1 MNHPLC
7 PKFEKAMELLSKRWN
22 GLIISQLLQGPQR
35 FCTIES
41 GISIS
46 GRLLSQRLKDLE
58 REGIVNRE
66 VFPETPVRIEYSLTE
81 KGLALKPVIT
91 EIENW
96 AETWAEIENE

>member
-1 MNHPLC
+1 MSHSCLC
-7 PKFEKAMELLSKRWN
+7 PKFEKAMEVISKRWN

-35 FCTIES
+35 FCMIES

-81 KGLALKPVIT
+81 KGLALKPIIT
-91 EIENW
+91 EIEKW
-96 AETWAEIENE
+96 AETWTETDE